1 MSKLVLITL
10 IVVGIIVALLIALF
24 VVVYIKTSRAKKI
37 SNNEKEVEKKA
48 NSLAS
53 EVVDTIKKENIKEVS
68 FQGSRVSIVFLNK
81 EQIDKER
88 LEKLNLQYMLMND
101 KIIIMIGSKAEDF
114 KNQIEELIKKG
125 LNEFI

>member
-10 IVVGIIVALLIALF
+10 IVVGIIVAGLIALF
-24 VVVYIKTSRAKKI
+24 LVVYIKTSRAKKI

-53 EVVDTIKKENIKEVS
+53 EVVGTIKKENIKEVS

-114 KNQIEELIKKG
+114 KNQIEELIK
-125 LNEFI
+125 NS

>member
-24 VVVYIKTSRAKKI
+24 VVVYIKTSHAKKI
-37 SNNEKEVEKKA
+37 INNEKEVEKKA

-101 KIIIMIGSKAEDF
+101 KIIIMIGSIAEDF
-114 KNQIEELIKKG
+114 KNQIEELIK
-125 LNEFI
+125 NS

>member
-37 SNNEKEVEKKA
+37 INNEKEVEKKV

-114 KNQIEELIKKG
+114 KNQIEELIK
-125 LNEFI
+125 NS

>member
-1 MSKLVLITL
+1 MSKMVLITL

-24 VVVYIKTSRAKKI
+24 VVVYIKTSRAKRI

-114 KNQIEELIKKG
+114 KNQIEELIK
-125 LNEFI
+125 NS